1 MANGLLKHT
10 RKRYSLPKGFYGIKH
25 IFLTLV
31 FIVLLRIK
39 SIEAIQYLSPGE
51 LGKVI
56 GSDRA
61 PEIKTIRRKLS
72 MLARQNKADLWSSDL
87 SKDWLKSDG
96 ELSGLLYVDGH
107 VRLYHGK
114 KLNFL
119 SDMYRVK
126 NYV

>member
-10 RKRYSLPKGFYGIKH
+10 RERFALPKGFYGVKH
-25 IFLTLV
+25 IFLTLS

-56 GSDRA
+56 GSDRV
-61 PEIKTIRRKLS
+61 PEIKTIRRKLGI
-72 MLARQNKADLWSSDL
+72 LARQNKADLWSSDL
-87 SKDWLKSDG
+87 SKNWLKSDG

-107 VRLYHGK
+107 VRVYHGK
-114 KLNFL
+114 KTKLPK
-119 SDMYRVK
+119 R
-126 NYV
+126 YVSRE